1 MAYKAFALT
10 NSSILQE
17 TISEIT
23 QILKLKKQNSPKSFQ
38 NIITFKTNDLK
49 DICKLAYSSQSIIKT
64 GLLLFEGKFKTLKE
78 LKPKLKKINL
88 KEFTSQSQNISFA
101 VRCKK
106 QNIDI
111 PTKQLEKKIGA
122 FLFQNLEK
130 KVKNLKVDLENPDIP
145 FFAYLNKDKIYLGI
159 DFSGFEL
166 DKRDY
171 KIFIN
176 PSDVKGNIAFSLLK
190 FANYN
195 PTMKLLDPFCKSAT
209 LAIEAALF
217 ISNKSPHFFRKTEF
231 NFLKLTAFKNVD
243 FDKFFKSIDSKN
255 KKQNQKQIKNKIF
268 AFDSTLKNINAARKN
283 AKIAEINKLI
293 TFSKTIPEDLDLKF
307 KQEIDLIASFPT
319 EINKFNEKETNK
331 AYKDLFYQADYILSK
346 KANIALIAPKKET
359 LLKHAEFYGLKLVKE
374 KQVKT
379 GEKTLFF
386 LLFAKNNKKL

>member
-1 MAYKAFALT
+1 MTYKAFTLT
-10 NSSILQE
+10 NSSIKQE

-23 QILKLKKQNSPKSFQ
+23 QILKLKKQNPPKSFQ
-38 NIITFKTNDLK
+38 NIITFKTNSLK

-64 GLLLFEGKFKTLKE
+64 GLLLFEGKFKTLEE

-88 KEFTSQSQNISFA
+88 KEFITPTLSFA

-106 QNIDI
+106 QNIDT
-111 PTKQLEKKIGA
+111 PTKQLEKEIGS

-130 KVKNLKVDLENPDIP
+130 KVKNLKVDLENPDLP
-145 FFAYLNKDKIYLGI
+145 FFVYLNKDKIYLGI

-190 FANYN
+190 FAGYK

-209 LAIEAALF
+209 LTIEAALF
-217 ISNKSPHFFRKTEF
+217 SSNKSPHFFRKTEF
-231 NFLKLTAFKNVD
+231 NFLKLKPFKNVD
-243 FDKFFKSIDSKN
+243 FDKFFKEIDSKN
-255 KKQNQKQIKNKIF
+255 TKQTQKKIKNKIF

-307 KQEIDLIASFPT
+307 NHDIDLIASFPT

-331 AYKDLFYQADYILSK
+331 AYKDLFYQANYILSK
-346 KANIALIAPKKET
+346 KATVALITPKKEP
-359 LLKHAEFYGLKLVKE
+359 LLKYAEFYKFKLVKE
-374 KQVKT
+374 KQIKT

-386 LLFAKNNKKL
+386 LLFTKNNKKL